1 MSTRKQFKDI
11 VPPLMPE
18 ILDAVK
24 DLSFESPTP
33 VQETVIPYF
42 ISHKDVNVIACTG
55 SGKTLAFLIPLF
67 QILWNKGC
75 SFSRGQVGGVI
86 ISPTR
91 ELAMQTYS
99 VAQRF
104 IEKCDKM
111 HLVLLTGGS
120 VSILCSL

>member
-24 DLSFESPTP
+24 DLGFESPTP

-67 QILWNKGC
+67 QILWNK
-75 SFSRGQVGGVI
+75 S
-86 ISPTR
+86 
-91 ELAMQTYS
+91 
-99 VAQRF
+99 
-104 IEKCDKM
+104 
-111 HLVLLTGGS
+111 
-120 VSILCSL
+120 